1 MAGPAKENL
10 PGGNLK
16 YLFLYFKDRIFKCSC
31 RMLYSWPITIKTI
44 IAIIT
49 SIRNGPHLF
58 FPQKIIET
66 VNLHRDL
73 RGKGCITDT
82 NHRLEDV
89 ADGRVFFYL
98 SFGYFKL
105 GGYINGNS
113 RILKWRFCTI

>member
-1 MAGPAKENL
+1 
-10 PGGNLK
+10 
-16 YLFLYFKDRIFKCSC
+16 
-31 RMLYSWPITIKTI
+31 MLYSWPITIKTI

-66 VNLHRDL
+66 VKLHRDL

-89 ADGRVFFYL
+89 TDGRVGRLDQWEFQDPKMEVLYHIRQ
-98 SFGYFKL
+98 YFA
-105 GGYINGNS
+105 GIFPE
-113 RILKWRFCTI
+113 I